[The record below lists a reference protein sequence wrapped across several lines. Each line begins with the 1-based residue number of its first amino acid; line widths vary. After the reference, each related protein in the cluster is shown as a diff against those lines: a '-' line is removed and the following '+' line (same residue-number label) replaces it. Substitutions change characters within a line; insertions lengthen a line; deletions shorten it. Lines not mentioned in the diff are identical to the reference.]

1 MRLLF
6 VHAHPDDESI
16 ATGVAIGAYAAAGH
30 DVHVLTC
37 TLGEQGE
44 VIPPELR
51 HLDADHDDAL
61 GEYRLGEL
69 RAALGQLGATG
80 HVLGAGLLNP
90 SRYRDSGMAGS
101 PSARRPDAFVRADL
115 GEAITLARKVID
127 EVAPDIVVTYDNLGG
142 YAHPDH
148 IQAHRVACAAVAT
161 MASPPTMYAA
171 LTRRSWVAQDR
182 AWVAAHVD
190 AATSRGLT
198 IPGADDPL
206 TASMVPDAL
215 VTRVVQ
221 DAEGARRQAAA
232 MRAHATQIVVEDGWF
247 TLSNLVAARLSG
259 REGYAPLDP
268 RTGLVHPGPAG
279 EGLIP

>member
-16 ATGVAIGAYAAAGH
+16 ATGVAIGSYAAAGH

-44 VIPPELR
+44 VIPPELV

-61 GEYRLGEL
+61 GEYRLREL
-69 RAALGQLGATG
+69 RSALAQLGATG
-80 HVLGAGLLNP
+80 HVLGSSLLRP

-101 PSARRPDAFVRADL
+101 PSALRPDAFVGADL

-127 EVAPDIVVTYDNLGG
+127 DVGPDIVVTYDNRGG
-142 YAHPDH
+142 YDHPDH

-161 MASPPTMYAA
+161 MAAPPTMYAA
-171 LTRRSWVAQDR
+171 LTPRSWVAQDR
-182 AWVAAHVD
+182 AWL
-190 AATSRGLT
+190 AATIDPSAAAVT
-198 IPGADDPL
+198 IPASDDPV
-206 TASMVPDAL
+206 TASTVPDSL
-215 VTRVVQ
+215 VTRVVS

-232 MRAHATQIVVEDGWF
+232 MRAHATQIAVEVGWF
-247 TLSNLVAARLSG
+247 TLSNQVAARLSG
-259 REGYAPLDP
+259 REGYALLDP
-268 RTGLVHPGPAG
+268 TTGLVRPGPAG
-279 EGLIP
+279 AGLLP